1 MAWLTPALLALI
13 VFILTWLATGAVLRI
28 AKRRAMLAQPNER
41 SSHTVPTP
49 HGAGLALI
57 PVLAAS
63 WIGIGFI
70 KADLPFQ
77 IEIVVI
83 AAIFLSLVSLW
94 DDLKSLGII
103 VRLAAQTLAVIGAL
117 WAMPFRGPFFAG
129 LLPPSIDLIAAGILW
144 VWFIN
149 LFNFMDGIDGIA
161 GVETASLGGGIVAVV
176 LLAATDPALA
186 WIGVTLIAGA
196 LGFLWWNWHPAKIF
210 LGDTG
215 SVPLGFVLGWLLLT
229 LAAEGQ
235 WAAAFILPLYYL
247 ADATLTLFRR
257 ALRGEKFWQA
267 HREHFYQRAAQRG
280 LGHARSRNL
289 GA

>member
-129 LLPPSIDLIAAGILW
+129 LLPPSIDLIAAGIL
-144 VWFIN
+144 
-149 LFNFMDGIDGIA
+149 
-161 GVETASLGGGIVAVV
+161 
-176 LLAATDPALA
+176 
-186 WIGVTLIAGA
+186 
-196 LGFLWWNWHPAKIF
+196 
-210 LGDTG
+210 
-215 SVPLGFVLGWLLLT
+215 
-229 LAAEGQ
+229 
-235 WAAAFILPLYYL
+235 
-247 ADATLTLFRR
+247 
-257 ALRGEKFWQA
+257 
-267 HREHFYQRAAQRG
+267 
-280 LGHARSRNL
+280 
-289 GA
+289 